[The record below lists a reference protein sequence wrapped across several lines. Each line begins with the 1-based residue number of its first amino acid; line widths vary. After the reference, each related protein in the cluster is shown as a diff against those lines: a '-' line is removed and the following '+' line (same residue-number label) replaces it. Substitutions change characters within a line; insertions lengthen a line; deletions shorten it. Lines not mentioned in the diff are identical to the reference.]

1 MNDNTNLTHCLL
13 CENLKEENKK
23 LKAALKMALEG
34 YVGLAYGCNSSV
46 DEFKAKCKELLK

>member
-23 LKAALKMALEG
+23 LKAALRLCVDS
-34 YVGLAYGCNSSV
+34 YVYEEDIKLVSRC
-46 DEFKAKCKELLK
+46 EELLK